1 MRPQLNREALGG
13 RSGNRLNQGIMN
25 GPKAQK
31 PEEPVRRRRYVLRY
45 WVLDSV
51 PIVLALV
58 VWLAWDYRLTVR
70 EILSWRLLAVT
81 AIGLSVVALAGYV
94 MGRFFWRR
102 GLAPDDD

>member
-1 MRPQLNREALGG
+1 M
-13 RSGNRLNQGIMN
+13 SD
-25 GPKAQK
+25 PKAQK
-31 PEEPVRRRRYVLRY
+31 PEERLRRRRYILRY

-70 EILSWRLLAVT
+70 EILSWRFMALI
-81 AIGLSVVALAGYV
+81 AIGFGMVGLAGYG
-94 MGRFFWRR
+94 MGRFFSRR